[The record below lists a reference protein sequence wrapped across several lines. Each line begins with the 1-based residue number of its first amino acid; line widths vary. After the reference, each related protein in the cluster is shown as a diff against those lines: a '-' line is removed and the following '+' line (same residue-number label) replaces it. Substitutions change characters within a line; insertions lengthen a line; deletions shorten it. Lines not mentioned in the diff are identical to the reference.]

1 MASRLTARCDPGGR
15 WTLER
20 GGTPVVGTPGV
31 PEDEL
36 LVRIEGM
43 VVAGTL
49 DETQRIVIVDLEH
62 GATIRRVDQLLG
74 MLRERGLSHERD
86 LGTVRAER
94 YRSGEQYV

>member
-1 MASRLTARCDPGGR
+1 MVEA
-15 WTLER
+15 
-20 GGTPVVGTPGV
+20 PGV

-49 DETQRIVIVDLEH
+49 DEGQQVAVVDLAQ
-62 GATIRRVDQLLG
+62 GTTIRRVEHLLAT
-74 MLRERGLSHERD
+74 LRDRGLSHERD

-94 YRSGEQYV
+94 YRGDERYV